1 MMPSTNGVR
10 DAAGRFQR
18 GNPGGPGNPHARA
31 VARLRARLLEVVTPE
46 ALGELAQGLLDAAR
60 NGDVAAARLLLSYTI
75 GSPARQEPP
84 DPDRVALDET
94 RLAVEEADAARALRL
109 AMAGHGRAPRR

>member
-10 DAAGRFQR
+10 DAVGRFQR

-31 VARLRARLLEVVTPE
+31 VARLRVELLKVITPA
-46 ALGELAQGLLDAAR
+46 ALAQLAQGLLEAAR
-60 NGDVAAARLLLSYTI
+60 GGDVAAARLLLSYAI

-84 DPDRVALDET
+84 DPDRLELDAT
-94 RLAVEEADAARALRL
+94 RLAVEQADAARALKL
-109 AMAGHGRAPRR
+109 ANMPDGLL